1 MVNKDI
7 CHWIGV
13 CFKLIKVGAKATGT
27 DMNNHKHFRAFA
39 LVLLLSVPLAACS
52 TTDAVP
58 KDYKGPLAQ
67 IADSVV
73 KTGPS
78 SANFFYVSTVNG
90 RLIHESLR
98 ATKQSNYGQ
107 GFRMTTATI
116 IRKVPAEPS
125 TFSIVGRRDY
135 AAPILAL
142 VRKVYE
148 VKGETTFT
156 PLPDRIY
163 VVNGTLG
170 DDYSAVWIEEAAT
183 GTVIGQK
190 VEVKGS
196 STLGILEK

>member
-1 MVNKDI
+1 
-7 CHWIGV
+7 
-13 CFKLIKVGAKATGT
+13 
-27 DMNNHKHFRAFA
+27 MNNRKHFRAFA
-39 LVLLLSVPLAACS
+39 LVLLSSASLAACN

-58 KDYKGPLAQ
+58 ENYKGPLAQ

-78 SANFFYVSTVNG
+78 SANIFYLAKVNE
-90 RLIHESLR
+90 RLIHQSLR
-98 ATKQSNYGQ
+98 ATNQSNYGQ
-107 GFRMTTATI
+107 GFRMTPATI

-148 VKGETTFT
+148 VKGETRFT
-156 PLPDRIY
+156 PLPDKIY
-163 VVNGTLG
+163 VVKGTLG
-170 DDYSAVWIEEAAT
+170 DDYSAVWIEEAET